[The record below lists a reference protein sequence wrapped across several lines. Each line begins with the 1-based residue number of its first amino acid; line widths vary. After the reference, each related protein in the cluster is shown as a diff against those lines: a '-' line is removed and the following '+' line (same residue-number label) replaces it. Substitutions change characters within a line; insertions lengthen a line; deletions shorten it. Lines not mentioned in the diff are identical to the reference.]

1 MTTVFQRVRV
11 GPYEIVHEIGRGGM
25 AIVFLATDSRD
36 GRSVALKLVPTGTD
50 REAREVLEAERWGAK
65 LQEQFCRVSRNV
77 PEVYAHDTEGRYFYI
92 AMEYLEGRN
101 LSEVLGDGPLAPE
114 RAAGLA
120 IQLCQFLEAAHGFEA
135 TIDGRH
141 LRSLLHGDLKPRNIR
156 VLAGDRIKVLDF
168 GIAKALSLSRKVT
181 RNDFG
186 SIAYLSPERLETGEI
201 DAHADYW
208 TLGVLLYEMVGGVQP
223 FRAPDTRR
231 LEQRIR
237 SLRPPAPLGPPCP
250 PALQAIV
257 AKLLAGNAADR
268 YRDATA
274 IRADLECFSAGAT
287 TQAQREGWPARA
299 QDEPSTRRTN
309 PAGPVAEEA
318 TRRTLQAT
326 AALQPTV
333 VSTPAAIAPPVQ
345 PQPAKPRRRLLAG
358 LPRTALLL
366 LALAIVGNE
375 LSVASQARRVK
386 AGVPMVELD
395 GVGQLW
401 DQYDALNARGSL
413 RLGVVGLE
421 RALTNQT
428 ATLADRVAGN
438 YRSPVPTVREAQ
450 WRTAREALVRAV
462 TANPDDRH
470 LKGSL
475 RYCDGHLH
483 RINGEARKAH
493 KQTAEAQHEFT
504 DAVTAFREAAELRPN
519 WPDPFLGLMRTFIVG
534 LEDVDRGA
542 DALKQAQRFGY
553 MAGDRETA
561 QLADGYRA
569 RGDTLA
575 RTARALAG
583 TAQEQEALTRAA
595 EAYRQA
601 IDLYAKVLG
610 FAEVSRNMRAVQRAL
625 EQVEQ
630 RMTDLKQSATQPV
643 SPRAEIPLALLT
655 GTEVGRRTEN
665 LRPRERP
672 REALRWA

>member
-1 MTTVFQRVRV
+1 
-11 GPYEIVHEIGRGGM
+11 
-25 AIVFLATDSRD
+25 
-36 GRSVALKLVPTGTD
+36 
-50 REAREVLEAERWGAK
+50 
-65 LQEQFCRVSRNV
+65 
-77 PEVYAHDTEGRYFYI
+77 
-92 AMEYLEGRN
+92 
-101 LSEVLGDGPLAPE
+101 
-114 RAAGLA
+114 
-120 IQLCQFLEAAHGFEA
+120 
-135 TIDGRH
+135 
-141 LRSLLHGDLKPRNIR
+141 
-156 VLAGDRIKVLDF
+156 
-168 GIAKALSLSRKVT
+168 
-181 RNDFG
+181 
-186 SIAYLSPERLETGEI
+186 
-201 DAHADYW
+201 
-208 TLGVLLYEMVGGVQP
+208 
-223 FRAPDTRR
+223 
-231 LEQRIR
+231 
-237 SLRPPAPLGPPCP
+237 
-250 PALQAIV
+250 
-257 AKLLAGNAADR
+257 
-268 YRDATA
+268 
-274 IRADLECFSAGAT
+274 
-287 TQAQREGWPARA
+287 
-299 QDEPSTRRTN
+299 
-309 PAGPVAEEA
+309 
-318 TRRTLQAT
+318 
-326 AALQPTV
+326 
-333 VSTPAAIAPPVQ
+333 
-345 PQPAKPRRRLLAG
+345 
-358 LPRTALLL
+358 LL